1 MKSALLRPDDNP
13 PPREDTDQA
22 INVRPYNSDQ
32 TYEHDS
38 EDDFETDHS
47 DFNNDND
54 NDYSD
59 NDDDDD
65 DDDHYGH
72 DEEAGDWT
80 KNKFSKLKKY
90 RRKIVVTAFTVTS
103 NSC

>member
-1 MKSALLRPDDNP
+1 MKSALLRPDDS
-13 PPREDTDQA
+13 PREDTDQA

-47 DFNNDND
+47 DFSEHNNDND

-59 NDDDDD
+59 DDDDD
-65 DDDHYGH
+65 DDP
-72 DEEAGDWT
+72 EEAGDWT
-80 KNKFSKLKKY
+80 NQFKQVF
-90 RRKIVVTAFTVTS
+90 KIENMSLQYSYNLF
-103 NSC
+103 